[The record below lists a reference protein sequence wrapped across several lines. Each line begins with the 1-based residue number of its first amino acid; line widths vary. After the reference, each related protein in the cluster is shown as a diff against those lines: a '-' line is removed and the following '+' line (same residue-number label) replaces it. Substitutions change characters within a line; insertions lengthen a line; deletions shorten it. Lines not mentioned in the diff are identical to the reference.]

1 MTIRRNKRRRYP
13 PAKRAAA
20 AMRTMDAVVV
30 HVDGLLEESKS
41 RCRWAWIAGAV
52 GWGVAVLLA
61 ARNQ

>member
-13 PAKRAAA
+13 PAKRAA
-20 AMRTMDAVVV
+20 MDAVVV